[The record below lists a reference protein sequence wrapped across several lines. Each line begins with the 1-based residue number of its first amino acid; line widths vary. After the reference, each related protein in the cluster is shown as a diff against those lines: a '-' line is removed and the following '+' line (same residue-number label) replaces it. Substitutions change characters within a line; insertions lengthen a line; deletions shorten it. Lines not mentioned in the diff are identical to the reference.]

1 MKLIVQ
7 NLDGDT
13 FAYFESEK
21 HHKTIEPKRGG
32 LRLDAHK
39 TLPNE
44 CSLGAYPN
52 SYFVIDVKKPKKRK
66 KK

>member
-7 NLDGDT
+7 NLDGEIY
-13 FAYFESEK
+13 AYYEDER
-21 HHKTIEPKRGG
+21 HHKRIEPKRGG
-32 LRLDAHK
+32 LRLDPNK

-44 CSLGAYPN
+44 CSLAAYPN
-52 SYFVIDVKKPKKRK
+52 SYFVFDVKRPRRK